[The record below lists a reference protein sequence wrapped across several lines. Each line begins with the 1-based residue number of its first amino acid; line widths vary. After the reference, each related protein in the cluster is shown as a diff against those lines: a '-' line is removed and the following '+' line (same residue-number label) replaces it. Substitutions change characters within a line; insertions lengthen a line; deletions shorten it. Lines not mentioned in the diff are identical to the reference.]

1 MKKVAIIGLGWL
13 GMALT
18 ARGWQVTGS
27 KTTPDGVEAA
37 RRCGIEAV
45 QLQLTPEIACDVED
59 LATLLDTDAL
69 VVTLSASRTAEGGD
83 SYMQAVQSVVDSA
96 LANQVP
102 HIIFTSSTS
111 VYGGGSGVMTERSA
125 LQPETVAGKTLAELE
140 SWLHD
145 LLGTQVDILR
155 LAGLVG
161 PSRHPGR
168 FLAGKSGLT
177 NAAHTASTWC
187 IWMTWSALSCC
198 CCSRRQAGASSTSAS
213 HSIRGTGGLLPR
225 RVAPAGP
232 DVAHLCPVRSGGNG
246 QADRRFAH
254 LRRAGLHLPLRRP
267 GENATGVIS
276 AF

>member
-13 GMALT
+13 GMPLALALT

-45 QLQLTPEIACDVED
+45 QLQLTPEIACDAED
-59 LATLLDTDAL
+59 LATLLDADAL
-69 VVTLSASRTAEGGD
+69 VVTLPASRTAEGGD
-83 SYMQAVQSVVDSA
+83 SYMQAVQNVVDSA

-111 VYGGGSGVMTERSA
+111 VYGGGSGVMTESSA

-145 LLGTQVDILR
+145 LPGTQVDILR

-177 NAAHTASTWC
+177 NGAHGVNLVHLDDVV
-187 IWMTWSALSCC
+187 SA
-198 CCSRRQAGASSTSAS
+198 
-213 HSIRGTGGLLPR
+213 ILLLLQS
-225 RVAPAGP
+225 PAGGR
-232 DVAHLCPVRSGGNG
+232 VFNLCASQHPAR
-246 QADRRFAH
+246 ADFYPAVSRQ
-254 LRRAGLHLPLRRP
+254 LGLTPPTFVPCDGTDTGKLIDGSRICDALGFTYRYDDPATMPL
-267 GENATGVIS
+267 E
-276 AF
+276 